1 MLKGILSISG
11 QSGLFKLVSQTKN
24 SIIVESLVDGKRFPA
39 YSTSRVSALEDISIY
54 TEEGDVKLSEVFSK
68 IFDKFNGQPV
78 ESAKAS
84 SAEVKSLFESVLAD
98 YDKDKVYVSDIKKVF
113 NWYNLLLS
121 KELINT
127 DEAVDNT
134 TASEKEN

>member
-11 QSGLFKLVSQTKN
+11 QGGLFKLVSQTKN

-54 TEEGDVKLSEVFSK
+54 TQEADVKLSVVFTK
-68 IFDKFNGQPV
+68 IFEKQAGQPV
-78 ESAKAS
+78 EFAKAS
-84 SAEVKSLFESVLAD
+84 SSEIKNTFESFLPD
-98 YDKDKVYVSDIKKVF
+98 FDKDRVYVSDIKKLF

-121 KELINT
+121 KGLINA
-127 DEAVDNT
+127 DESK
-134 TASEKEN
+134 SETETSDEK

>member
-24 SIIVESLVDGKRFPA
+24 SIIVESLIDGKRFPA

-54 TEEGDVKLSEVFSK
+54 TEEGDVKLSEVFAK

-78 ESAKAS
+78 EVSKAS
-84 SAEVKSLFESVLAD
+84 SAEIKGLFESALAD

-121 KELINT
+121 KELIKT
-127 DEAVDNT
+127 DETVD
-134 TASEKEN
+134 ASASIEKEN